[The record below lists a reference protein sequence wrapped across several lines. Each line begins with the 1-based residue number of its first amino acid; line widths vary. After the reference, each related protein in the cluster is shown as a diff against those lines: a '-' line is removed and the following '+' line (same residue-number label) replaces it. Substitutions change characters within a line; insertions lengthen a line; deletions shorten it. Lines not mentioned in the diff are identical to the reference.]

1 MEVRYSKEAEVYRS
15 ELRKVLKANLP
26 VGWQGIGALSEDE
39 REKFAEEWK
48 KVLHQNGLLAVNW
61 PKEYG
66 GAGLSFIE
74 RVILNEELTYAG
86 AELDD
91 VKLAL
96 GVNQLGPTLMAVGT
110 EEQREYFLPRIL
122 SGKHQW
128 CQGYSEPNSGSDLAG
143 LAASAYR
150 DGDEW
155 VINGQKIWTSEAHTA
170 NWIYLLVRTDAEAP
184 KHEGVTFMLVDM
196 NQPGVEVRKVV
207 NICGSHDFNEVF
219 FTNARTPHKYVV
231 GDVNKGWSVSTVLL
245 SEERGND
252 PTQRGIIHRA
262 QLNTLIEA
270 ARERGV
276 LSDPIM
282 RQRLAKAHTDVEIMR
297 WLGLKMLSDALNN
310 RPTGPEGSLFKIMW
324 SEYHQWL
331 TNLAMDII
339 GIESTTPWGM
349 KPANFFIDLPGAPF
363 STRSWMWSFLAAR
376 SDTIRGGTGEIQRNI
391 VGERVLG
398 LPKEVRMDKG
408 PWNKTLR

>member
-1 MEVRYSKEAEVYRS
+1 MDVRYAPEAEAYRS
-15 ELRKVLKANLP
+15 HIRQLLKEHLP
-26 VGWQGIGALSEDE
+26 ADWKGIGALDE
-39 REKFAEEWK
+39 VARETFAEEWK
-48 KVLHQNGLLAVNW
+48 QVLHRLGLLAVNW

-74 RVILNEELTYAG
+74 RVVLSEELTKAG

-91 VKLAL
+91 VKLAVA
-96 GVNQLGPTLMAVGT
+96 VNQLGPTLMAMGT
-110 EEQREYFLPRIL
+110 EEQKEFFLPRIL
-122 SGKHQW
+122 SGEHRW
-128 CQGYSEPNSGSDLAG
+128 CQGYSEPNSGSDLASLG
-143 LAASAYR
+143 TSARR

-170 NWIYLLVRTDAEAP
+170 NWIYLLVRTDPEAP

-207 NICGSHDFNEVF
+207 NVCGSHDFNEVY
-219 FTNARTPHKYVV
+219 FTDARTPHKYVV
-231 GDVNKGWSVSTVLL
+231 GEVNKGWAVSTILL

-252 PTQRGIIHRA
+252 TTSRAILHRE
-262 QLNTLIEA
+262 QLNALLEV
-270 ARERGV
+270 ARDRG
-276 LSDPIM
+276 LNHDPII
-282 RQRLAKAHTDVEIMR
+282 RQRLAKAHSDVEIMR
-297 WLGLKMLSDALNN
+297 WVGLKMLTDAIHD
-310 RPTGPEGSLFKIMW
+310 RPTGPEGSLFKMMW
-324 SEYHQWL
+324 SEYHQRV

-339 GIESTTPWGM
+339 GIESTVPSGM
-349 KPANFFIDLPGAPF
+349 KPANFFLELPGAPF

-398 LPKEVRMDKG
+398 LPKESRMDRG
-408 PWNKTLR
+408 PWNKTPR